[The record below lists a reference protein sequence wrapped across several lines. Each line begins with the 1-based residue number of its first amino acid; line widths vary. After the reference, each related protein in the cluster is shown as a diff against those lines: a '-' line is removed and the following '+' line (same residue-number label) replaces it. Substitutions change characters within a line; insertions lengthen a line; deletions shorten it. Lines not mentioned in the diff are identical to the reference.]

1 MEELAETESMNLA
14 AAEKVY
20 AFFHSDQEAQE
31 TPETAVEERPQI
43 WTKLPDYGTM
53 SKDGIRVSSV
63 NISYPS
69 GSDDRRTDQ
78 EEQV

>member
-43 WTKLPDYGTM
+43 
-53 SKDGIRVSSV
+53 
-63 NISYPS
+63 
-69 GSDDRRTDQ
+69 
-78 EEQV
+78 